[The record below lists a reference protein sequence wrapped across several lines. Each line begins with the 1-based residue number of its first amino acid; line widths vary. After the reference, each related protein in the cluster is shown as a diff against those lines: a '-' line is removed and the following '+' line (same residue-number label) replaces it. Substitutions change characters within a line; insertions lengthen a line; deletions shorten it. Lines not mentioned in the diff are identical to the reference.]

1 VRVDINSPIIN
12 GEVAQNER
20 ITRSAKTIKELSKKG
35 AKVIVL
41 AHQGRKGKSDCV
53 SLRNHKKLLEDK
65 MNMLIK
71 FFPEVYNPNFSKKF
85 KSLRNG
91 DVILLENLRFIDDE
105 LDVEKENNQI
115 IELSKLFDYYVID
128 AFSVAHRDQTSVSR
142 ISGIPLIAG
151 RAMERELLNL
161 NKIENT
167 KKPHIF
173 VFGGAKPDDLIILLE
188 KSLADG
194 NLDKVLLT
202 GIIGE
207 LALKIK
213 GYPLGEAKIN
223 FLKEHGCL
231 EMEKEL
237 KDLMKK
243 YAKNFILPLDVALF
257 DGKKRIE
264 IKVGELKENKELID
278 NYMIQDIGIR
288 TVNEYEDIL
297 KKAGSIYLKGPAGNF
312 EDSNF
317 ERGSKEL
324 IRAIVNSKGF
334 SFMGGGHTVTAAKM
348 FNMLKKFSY
357 VSIAGGALVHFLSGK
372 ILPGVEVLE
381 KSYDEYKNMHV
392 DFVVVGSNVMDIKVD
407 VPEKLSEVEMGT
419 KIKIK
424 DNFKFNSG
432 GGGVNVSITK
442 SKLNARVG
450 YLGKVSTESKEL
462 LLKTLKNNKI
472 DLIETKE
479 TKMACAKSI
488 LLQTK
493 DKDRVIFTF
502 RGQTNSLD
510 IKDFD
515 IKSFNSNNYYFT
527 SMSGKSF
534 QTILKMARGI
544 RRINKNALFCFNPS
558 SYVLKSEKNIRK
570 LIKLVDVLV
579 FNYDEAKELT
589 GKREVVDCL
598 RDVYDMGPRM
608 VVITDGSHGS
618 YAYNGNKV
626 YFQKSSQVIKVVD
639 TTGAGDCFG
648 ATFFYFY
655 AKNYGPKTSLRY
667 AAKNAAHLITKNGTQ
682 NGNLSYE
689 ELVAKKRV

>member
-1 VRVDINSPIIN
+1 PIIN

-20 ITRSAKTIKELSKKG
+20 ISRSAKTIKELSKKG
-35 AKVIVL
+35 AKVVVL

-53 SLRNHKKLLEDK
+53 SLSNHKKLLEEK
-65 MNMLIK
+65 LKTNVK
-71 FFPEVYNPNFSKKF
+71 FSSEIYNSNFSKKLP
-85 KSLRNG
+85 KLKNG
-91 DVILLENLRFIDDE
+91 DILLLENLRFIDDE
-105 LDVEKENNQI
+105 LDVEKENNKI

-142 ISGIPLIAG
+142 ITGLPLIAG

-167 KKPHIF
+167 KKPHVF

-213 GYPLGEAKIN
+213 GFPLGKKLE

-231 EMEKEL
+231 DMEKQF
-237 KDLMKK
+237 KDLMEK
-243 YAKNFILPLDVALF
+243 YPNNFEFPSDLALF

-264 IKVGELKENKELID
+264 IKVDELKDNLELID
-278 NYMIQDIGIR
+278 NYMIQDIGIK
-288 TVNEYEDIL
+288 TVNDYEVIL

-312 EDSNF
+312 EDGNF
-317 ERGSKEL
+317 EKGSKEL
-324 IRAIVNSKGF
+324 IRAIVNAKGF

-372 ILPGVEVLE
+372 KLPGVVALE
-381 KSYDEYKNMHV
+381 NSYDEYKNMHV
-392 DFVVVGSNVMDIKVD
+392 DFIVVGSNVMDIKVD

-419 KIKIK
+419 KIKIR

-432 GGGVNVSITK
+432 GGGVNVSITI

-472 DLIETKE
+472 ELIESKE

-488 LLQTK
+488 LLQTR

-502 RGQTNSLD
+502 RGQTNSLEYN
-510 IKDFD
+510 DFD
-515 IKSFNSNNYYFT
+515 IKSFSSNNYYFT

-544 RRINKNALFCFNPS
+544 KRLNKNAMLCFNPS
-558 SYVLKSEKNIRK
+558 SYILKSEKNIKK
-570 LIKLVDVLV
+570 LIKNVDVLV

-589 GKREVVDCL
+589 GKREMIDCL
-598 RDVYDMGPRM
+598 KDVYDMGPRM
-608 VVITDGSHGS
+608 VVITDGAHGS
-618 YAYNGNKV
+618 YAYNGVKE
-626 YFQKSSQVIKVVD
+626 YYQKAGNVTRVVD

-667 AAKNAAHLITKNGTQ
+667 AAKNSAHLITKNGTQ
-682 NGNLSYE
+682 HRNLSYE